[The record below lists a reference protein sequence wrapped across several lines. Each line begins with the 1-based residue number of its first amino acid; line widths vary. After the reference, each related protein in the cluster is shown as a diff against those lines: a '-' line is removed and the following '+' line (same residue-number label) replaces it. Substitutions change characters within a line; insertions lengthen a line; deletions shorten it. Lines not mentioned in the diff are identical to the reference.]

1 MKKCLWIGILSMLAL
16 LLITGCAGQQEVAA
30 SAAGSGGF
38 YYESDYLDI
47 DYENAMPVM
56 TQLTLGTLMLEGS
69 EHPFTPEQAAELI
82 PLWQALRSLQE
93 SGTSS
98 QAEYKAVLGQ
108 IEENMTAE
116 QMKAIAAMEIQRED
130 MMTAMQQAGIEFQP
144 PEGVGGSGGMP
155 DGGPPGGMPVGGGQI
170 ANQMPEGGSADFGNS
185 TALYD
190 ALIKMLEKIAE
201 P

>member
-1 MKKCLWIGILSMLAL
+1 MKKYLWIGILSILAL
-16 LLITGCAGQQEVAA
+16 LLITGCGGQEEAVAE
-30 SAAGSGGF
+30 AAGSGGLD
-38 YYESDYLDI
+38 YESEYLDT

-56 TQLTLGTLMLEGS
+56 TQLTLGTLMLEDS
-69 EHPFTPEQAAELI
+69 EHPITPEQAVELI

-108 IEENMTAE
+108 IEENMTTE

-130 MMTAMQQAGIEFQP
+130 LMTAMQQAGIEFQP

-155 DGGPPGGMPVGGGQI
+155 DGAPPGGMPGGGGQI
-170 ANQMPEGGSADFGNS
+170 ANQIPEDGSADFGS
-185 TALYD
+185 PAALYD
-190 ALIKMLEKIAE
+190 ALIEMLEKIAE
-201 P
+201 S